1 MVRIDPDTLYSRGDL
16 AEVLAPLGINPDSFV
31 ARIKP
36 RKVFRSAFLGSD
48 LLEAIRRADP
58 LGADHPI
65 PPARSRGGRRPE
77 KKAVGSFTLEE
88 LGL

>member
-16 AEVLAPLGINPDSFV
+16 AEVLAPLGIDPDFFV

-58 LGADHPI
+58 LGADRSI
-65 PPARSRGGRRPE
+65 PLPRSNGGLRQG
-77 KKAVGSFTLEE
+77 KKAVGSFTPEE